1 MRLAINKDQM
11 VQRGWFDL
19 YVSLQLINATTGNDP
34 VQYIQKVIHKPARGA
49 HPFGMPTGLKIFVFI
64 QDNINALN

>member
-1 MRLAINKDQM
+1 M
-11 VQRGWFDL
+11 VQKGWFDL
-19 YVSLQLINATTGNDP
+19 YVSLQLINATTGKDS

-49 HPFGMPTGLKIFVFI
+49 HPFGMPTCLKNYVFI

>member
-11 VQRGWFDL
+11 AQRGWFDL
-19 YVSLQLINATTGNDP
+19 YVLLQLINATTGNDP
-34 VQYIQKVIHKPARGA
+34 AQYIQKVIHKPGRGA
-49 HPFGMPTGLKIFVFI
+49 HPFGMLTRLKNFVFI